1 MKVIPKTI
9 SHTFII
15 LILFI
20 AGFTCK
26 GIGQTTPPYEDKAHY
41 SKVFGTEKPYRIYL
55 PDSYASSNKKYPVIY
70 FFHGWGGRHFK
81 DDNAKLEY
89 EKLGELVD
97 KNQFIMVMWDGN
109 MELSEPRPYN
119 IGYHDNIKYDVQMK
133 DYLPELVSFIDTTY
147 RTYTDRSHRG
157 IIGFSMGGI
166 LSFYLSGKYPDRFSA
181 AVNMVG
187 SPEFFIGRPDNHT
200 LYQVRYT
207 FDNLQDVSLLFH
219 NRDSCQMS
227 GLNDEV
233 NNGAL
238 WSQVKDYEYNKMK
251 GGHKVDDPGE
261 TKVFESAVQFI
272 ISRFENPV
280 PLNKTW
286 SHYDLYPDFSLWDYS
301 VKSNKAEPGYLYLR
315 NVDKNGFGFYTIQW
329 LPDGPEL
336 KNCKATVSTAPIY
349 EPNVDYRISCY
360 SKSDRKLT
368 MMHKPADK
376 DGRLHF
382 ELPGSGTEIGIAKAD
397 QQAGYAVLDYSLNG
411 NRRFIRINED
421 NELTLNIL
429 NRDGAFA
436 RKGTLKVTLSCADS
450 SVILPSPVQA
460 IDLAKG
466 KYLVQTDPF
475 KVFSTKTP
483 PSDGSPW
490 QLRIKV
496 GMEYDTV
503 HLEDDIV
510 VPVFYNVHYFAN
522 VKVDDGRLI
531 PSVKI
536 TANTGMTAK
545 DSIYGTGNGDGKVA
559 PGEQIM
565 LYKDGHR
572 LRLYSDDPYVV
583 AEEEKMVD
591 EVLPAVWPD
600 GYTLSSVVKIAPDCP
615 AGHEIEFIGHYE
627 TKTYMPIY
635 RQVKWGKIK
644 VKVVP

>member
-1 MKVIPKTI
+1 MKIINKTI
-9 SHTFII
+9 SHTFLV
-15 LILFI
+15 LILLF
-20 AGFTCK
+20 AGTTLR
-26 GIGQTTPPYEDKAHY
+26 GAGQTTLPYKDKAHY
-41 SKVFGTEKPYRIYL
+41 SKVFGKEKPYRIYL
-55 PDSYASSNKKYPVIY
+55 PESYESSNKNYPVIY

-89 EKLGELVD
+89 EKLGALVD
-97 KNQFIMVMWDGN
+97 KYQFIMVMWDGN
-109 MELSEPRPYN
+109 MEESEPRPYN
-119 IGYHDNIKYDVQMK
+119 IGNHDNIKYDVQMK
-133 DYLPELVSFIDTTY
+133 DYLPELISFIDTTY
-147 RTYTDRSHRG
+147 RTYTDRDHRG

-166 LSFYLSGKYPDRFSA
+166 LSFYLSGKYPDKFSA

-187 SPEFFIGRPDNHT
+187 SPEFFIGMPDNHT

-207 FDNLQDVSLLFH
+207 FDNLKDVALLFH

-233 NNGAL
+233 NKGAL
-238 WSQVKDYEYNKMK
+238 WNEVKNYEYQKMK

-272 ISRFENPV
+272 ISRFETPIR
-280 PLNKTW
+280 LNKTW
-286 SHYDLYPDFSLWDYS
+286 SHVDLCPEFALWGYT
-301 VKSNKAEPGYLYLR
+301 VKSDKDEPGYLCLR
-315 NVDKNGFGFYTIQW
+315 NVEKNGFGFYTAKW

-336 KNCKATVSTAPIY
+336 INCKATVSTAPVY
-349 EPNVDYRISCY
+349 EPNTAYRICSY
-360 SKSDRKLT
+360 STADRKLT

-382 ELPGSGTEIGIAKAD
+382 ELPASGTEIGIAKED
-397 QQAGYAVLDYSLNG
+397 QQAGYTVLDYQI
-411 NRRFIRINED
+411 NRNQQFIRINED
-421 NELTLNIL
+421 NDLTLTIL

-436 RKGTLKVTLSCADS
+436 KKGILKVTLSCADS
-450 SVILPSPVQA
+450 SVSITSPVQT
-460 IDLAKG
+460 INLVRG
-466 KYLVQTDPF
+466 KYLANTDPF
-475 KVFSTKTP
+475 KIYSTKTP
-483 PSDGSPW
+483 PSDGAPW

-496 GMEYDTV
+496 NMEYDTM
-503 HLEDDIV
+503 HLEDNIV
-510 VPVFYNVHYFAN
+510 VPVLYDVPYFSD
-522 VKVDDGRLI
+522 VKVDDGRI
-531 PSVKI
+531 ISSVKHDDNSG
-536 TANTGMTAK
+536 ATAK

-559 PGEQIM
+559 PGERIM

-583 AEEEKMVD
+583 AGEEKVVD

-635 RQVKWGKIK
+635 RKVKWGKIK
-644 VKVVP
+644 LKVMR